1 MKLRYAILAL
11 AALLTIP
18 TASAASLGLA
28 AQNLTP
34 IRTCIL
40 SGYPTTTTNEIDAAV
55 EQGNAGTNYGTA
67 TTMEVQSSHN
77 ANMRVY
83 IEFLVSGCYPAIPA
97 SAIVRA
103 ATLRLYATAVPTGTC
118 RTEDVFPVAASWT
131 ETGTNGITWTNQPF
145 GTTLN
150 NPATGSATA
159 QMQVGSTCTTNN
171 AAGYV
176 TGWPVT
182 TDVAKFVA
190 GSATDF
196 GWMIRDDAE
205 LTAAGTAHHATYEA
219 KDGETVNATED
230 PQLVI
235 TYVDVA

>member
-1 MKLRYAILAL
+1 MKLRYALLAL
-11 AALLTIP
+11 GAMLCIP

-34 IRTCIL
+34 VRTCIL
-40 SGYPTTTTNEIDAAV
+40 SGYPTTTTTEIDAAV

-67 TTMEVQSSHN
+67 ATMEVQSSHN

-103 ATLRLYATAVPTGTC
+103 ATLRLYATAVPAGTC
-118 RTEDVFPVAASWT
+118 RTEDIFPVTATWT
-131 ETGTNGITWTNQPF
+131 EAGITWTNQPF

-159 QMQVGSTCTTNN
+159 QMQIGSTCTANK

-176 TGWPVT
+176 TGWTVT

-190 GSATDF
+190 GSATDY

-205 LTAAGTAHHATYEA
+205 LTAAGTAYHATYEA
-219 KDGETVNATED
+219 KNGETANATED
-230 PQLVI
+230 PQLMI
-235 TYVDVA
+235 TYVDVP

>member
-1 MKLRYAILAL
+1 MRLRYVVLAL
-11 AALLTIP
+11 GVVLCIP

-34 IRTCIL
+34 VRTCIL
-40 SGYPTTTTNEIDAAV
+40 SGYPTTTATEIDAPV
-55 EQGNAGTNYGTA
+55 EQGTAGTNYGTA

-83 IEFLVSGCYPAIPA
+83 IEFLVSACSPAIPA
-97 SAIVRA
+97 TATVRA
-103 ATLRLYATAVPTGTC
+103 ATLRLWATAVPNATC
-118 RTEDVFPVAASWT
+118 RTEDIFPVTASWT
-131 ETGTNGITWTNQPF
+131 EAGITWTSQPF

-150 NPATGSATA
+150 NPATGYTA
-159 QMQVGSTCTTNN
+159 QMQVGSTCTTNK

-176 TGWPVT
+176 SGWTVT

-190 GSATDF
+190 GSATDY
-196 GWMIRDDAE
+196 GWMIRDSAE
-205 LTAAGTAHHATYEA
+205 LTAAGTAYHATYQA
-219 KDGETVNATED
+219 KNGETANATED

-235 TYVDVA
+235 TYVDVP